1 MGPSAYRDSI
11 RKSIRLSSNRL
22 LSVPLTG
29 SKQMHTE
36 SMEMIRE
43 EEDDTAG
50 LQRDAVKPMKS
61 VDVKMSVRRRT

>member
-1 MGPSAYRDSI
+1 MGPSAYSDSM

-22 LSVPLTG
+22 LSIPMPVP
-29 SKQMHTE
+29 KQIHTE

-43 EEDDTAG
+43 EEDDSSG
-50 LQRDAVKPMKS
+50 SPRDAPKPIKA